1 MIVLSVVTV
10 AVTSAG
16 SLVGV
21 WGEIGGEI
29 WARGTESFNRGAGR
43 RR

>member
-21 WGEIGGEI
+21 WGEI